1 MDVQI
6 IIWYQ
11 IPQQLSEN
19 WRAWAELI
27 PQVNKAVQKFV
38 NKELKSVP
46 YSTQVGIECS
56 EQASGRDR
64 GWQALDSHSSEEDYK
79 KASYLTNS
87 R

>member
-27 PQVNKAVQKFV
+27 PQVNK
-38 NKELKSVP
+38 ELKSVP

-56 EQASGRDR
+56 EQASGKDR